1 MVEADND
8 GISLFSIPLKKKTKV
23 FRELTARQ
31 RHDTTPE
38 NEAALRE
45 ADQNSTAAQERS
57 EGEAPQTR
65 QAVEAND
72 HDGTAAADTEGLPST
87 SGRAAEHER
96 PVTFRSLGISEWL
109 DR

>member
-1 MVEADND
+1 MVEAEDD
-8 GISLFSIPLKKKTKV
+8 GISLFSRPLKKKRKV
-23 FRELTARQ
+23 IRELTARG
-31 RHDTTPE
+31 RHDTTSKTGV
-38 NEAALRE
+38 ALRE
-45 ADQNSTAAQERS
+45 AGQNSTAAQEGS
-57 EGEAPQTR
+57 EGETPQTR
-65 QAVEAND
+65 QAVNADD